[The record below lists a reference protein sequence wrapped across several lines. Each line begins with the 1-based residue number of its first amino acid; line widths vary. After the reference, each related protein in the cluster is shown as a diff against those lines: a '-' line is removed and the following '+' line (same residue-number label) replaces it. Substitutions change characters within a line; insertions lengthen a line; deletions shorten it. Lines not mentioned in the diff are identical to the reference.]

1 MKMFGK
7 LGRRLPELL
16 SLFLFMLLC
25 ACVAYWVMQLDKPT
39 SRAVVALPQTEN
51 TQVDLTTASGLFGG
65 GGTVT
70 VASNY
75 QIKGILV
82 ANNADDSVAII
93 SAEGQPSRAV
103 REGKEFLPGTSLK
116 EVHPT
121 YVMLSEGGVLKR
133 VTLPENLPPS
143 LSPSIG
149 FPIVTSAPAP
159 AIPIVSPAIRQ
170 DTPLAAPDAPAIPVK

>member
-7 LGRRLPELL
+7 QGRRLPELL

-65 GGTVT
+65 RGTVT

-75 QIKGILV
+75 QLKGILV

-93 SAEGQPSRAV
+93 SADGQPSRAV
-103 REGKEFLPGTSLK
+103 REGKEYLPGTSLK

-133 VTLPENLPPS
+133 VTLPENLPPR
-143 LSPSIG
+143 LAPSTG
-149 FPIVTSAPAP
+149 FPIVAPAQAP
-159 AIPIVSPAIRQ
+159 AIPFASAAIRQ
-170 DTPLAAPDAPAIPVK
+170 DTPVAAPTAPGLPVK